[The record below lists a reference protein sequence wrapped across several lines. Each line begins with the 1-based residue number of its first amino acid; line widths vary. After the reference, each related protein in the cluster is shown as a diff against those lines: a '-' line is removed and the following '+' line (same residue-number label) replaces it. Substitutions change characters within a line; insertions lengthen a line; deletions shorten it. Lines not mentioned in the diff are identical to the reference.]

1 MIDIGFARGVSNST
15 VFHRQSTGC
24 RCVVHGDDFTFLC
37 YGDHGEE
44 LVDKM
49 GQWYDLTVRA
59 VVGDDDGDDKEVTI
73 LNRTLKHTGDGQEYT
88 ADPRHEREIRAQ
100 FSVGCESKGLNAP
113 ATKEEVP
120 DGFDE
125 DRDDP
130 RLDQACGRRYRGVVA
145 RANYLSLDR
154 IDLQFA
160 SKEACRQMSDP
171 RVSGEARI
179 KRIASYLVKYPKLV
193 WKYDRGKTDEHVIDV
208 FSDSDWAACRRS
220 RRSTRGGV
228 IVVDGG
234 TVKHRSSTQATIA
247 LSVGEAEY
255 YALVKAAAEGL
266 AMVALGRDL
275 GYEFNLRIWV
285 DSTTAKAIVTRLG
298 LGKVRHMEVKFLWAQ
313 EALRRKLF
321 EMRKIT
327 GERNPADVLTKG
339 RDEGE
344 NRVHRRILHSGRDFS
359 NSR

>member
-1 MIDIGFARGVSNST
+1 MFIDVKKAHLNGKVPDDEFAFVKLPDGKIWRLKRWLYGMRSAAQAWEEEYASKMIDIGFARGVSNST

-44 LVDKM
+44 LVNKM

-73 LNRTLKHTGDGQEYT
+73 LNRTLKHTGDGLEYP
-88 ADPRHEREIRAQ
+88 ADPRHEQEIRAE
-100 FSVGCESKGLNAP
+100 FSIGCESKGLNAP
-113 ATKEEVP
+113 AIKEEVR

-171 RVSGEARI
+171 RVSGEAR
-179 KRIASYLVKYPKLV
+179 
-193 WKYDRGKTDEHVIDV
+193 
-208 FSDSDWAACRRS
+208 
-220 RRSTRGGV
+220 
-228 IVVDGG
+228 
-234 TVKHRSSTQATIA
+234 
-247 LSVGEAEY
+247 
-255 YALVKAAAEGL
+255 
-266 AMVALGRDL
+266 
-275 GYEFNLRIWV
+275 
-285 DSTTAKAIVTRLG
+285 STTAVRLTNTLSTFFLTRTG
-298 LGKVRHMEVKFLWAQ
+298 LHVDDLEDPPV
-313 EALRRKLF
+313 EA
-321 EMRKIT
+321 
-327 GERNPADVLTKG
+327 
-339 RDEGE
+339 
-344 NRVHRRILHSGRDFS
+344 
-359 NSR
+359 

>member
-1 MIDIGFARGVSNST
+1 M
-15 VFHRQSTGC
+15 
-24 RCVVHGDDFTFLC
+24 
-37 YGDHGEE
+37 
-44 LVDKM
+44 
-49 GQWYDLTVRA
+49 
-59 VVGDDDGDDKEVTI
+59 
-73 LNRTLKHTGDGQEYT
+73 KHTGDGLEYS
-88 ADPRHEREIRAQ
+88 ADPRHEREIRAE
-100 FSVGCESKGLNAP
+100 FSIGCESKGLNAP
-113 ATKEEVP
+113 AIKEEVP

-171 RVSGEARI
+171 RVSGEARM
-179 KRIASYLVKYPKLV
+179 KRIARYLLKYPKLV

-220 RRSTRGGV
+220 RRSTSGGV
-228 IVVDGG
+228 IVIDGG
-234 TVKHRSSTQATIA
+234 TVKHWSSTQATIA

-327 GERNPADVLTKG
+327 GERNPADVLTKAMSMVEMKEKIESIG
-339 RDEGE
+339 GFFTVAETS
-344 NRVHRRILHSGRDFS
+344 RIHDDVGTIVKKLRWADVSDDD
-359 NSR
+359 